1 MKQQNN
7 IVLKLTSHNLLMM
20 FIIVVFSFFIAPQKL
35 VAQKLTAQVSKNKV
49 VTGEVFQI
57 SFTVNGSMS
66 GFKPPS
72 FSDFDVYSGPNQS
85 TSMQIANGNMSQT
98 VSYSYMIAARKE
110 GKFTI
115 GAASCIINGA
125 KSESN
130 PITIEVAKGD
140 PKQQQQQRQQQQQNP
155 F

>member
-1 MKQQNN
+1 
-7 IVLKLTSHNLLMM
+7 MM
-20 FIIVVFSFFIAPQKL
+20 FIIAAFSFFVPPQKAI
-35 VAQKLTAQVSKNKV
+35 AQKLAAQVSKNKV
-49 VTGEVFQI
+49 VTAEGFQI

-66 GFKPPS
+66 GFKPPA

-115 GAASCIINGA
+115 GA
-125 KSESN
+125 
-130 PITIEVAKGD
+130 
-140 PKQQQQQRQQQQQNP
+140 
-155 F
+155 